1 VGPAFFAG
9 EPVSRPA
16 FSRAKTSRQD
26 CRLADVDVGPTWFGT
41 YTNDGLAAV
50 DLSM

>member
-1 VGPAFFAG
+1 VISIAERGAGIFAG

-26 CRLADVDVGPTWFGT
+26 SRLADMHVGPTWL
-41 YTNDGLAAV
+41 GLNE
-50 DLSM
+50 